1 MTEIAFHFNAPDKL
15 AYACRA
21 ARKLLRQDR
30 RLVVL
35 APDTLMDALDET
47 LWHMAP
53 QDFVAHCR
61 ADAEAHVLE
70 ASPIVLAQGLQDA
83 PHHEVLLNLSD
94 EVPQGFGIF
103 ERLIEVVGC
112 DEADR
117 AAARVRWK
125 HYMQRGYA
133 LVRHDL
139 APQGA

>member
-1 MTEIAFHFNAPDKL
+1 MTRRGTVA
-15 AYACRA
+15 RGTA
-21 ARKLLRQDR
+21 ARGAGAGCGVRDGGYDPAMARDR
-30 RLVVL
+30 HDDDGISAGEIIAGAVVILYTGYLYVIHPL
-35 APDTLMDALDET
+35 A
-47 LWHMAP
+47 
-53 QDFVAHCR
+53 
-61 ADAEAHVLE
+61 
-70 ASPIVLAQGLQDA
+70 SLAQGLQDA

-94 EVPQGFGIF
+94 EVPQGFGSF

-139 APQGA
+139 APRGA